1 MHPMVLGE
9 LACGNLQDRNVMI
22 TLWQNLPRL
31 AAVTDAEALYFL
43 DQNRLWGRGIG
54 YVDLHLLSAV
64 SLCADTS
71 LWTRDKRLLK
81 TAQRIGLA
89 YPEDEDPRC

>member
-9 LACGNLQDRNVMI
+9 LACGNLQDRKAMI
-22 TLWQNLPRL
+22 ALWQNLPRL

-64 SLCADTS
+64 SLCVDTS

-89 YPEDEDPRC
+89 YPEDQGP